1 MPDRPIRC
9 PYNQKLKCWIA
20 REKTRE
26 RACPLNDRA
35 FIEDVDVWAFTNR
48 TPKSVVDL
56 GIDPSYGAAK
66 TGDSILVEKAEMYC
80 NFRNGTAVCEFVTGE
95 RPMNKDICKDMI
107 AGRKK
112 WQKKK
117 DEG

>member
-20 REKTRE
+20 REKARE
-26 RACPLNDRA
+26 RACPFNDRA
-35 FIEDVDVWAFTNR
+35 FIEDAEVWAFTNR
-48 TPKSVVDL
+48 TPRSVDV
-56 GIDPSYGAAK
+56 GFDPSYGAAK

-80 NFRNGTAVCEFVTGE
+80 NFRNGTAVYEVMIGE

-107 AGRKK
+107 AGCKK

-117 DEG
+117 AEG